1 VYLTEKQRRFAEE
14 YLSDHDGARAYSA
27 VYPTVTGAKAAAGAE
42 RLLARAELRRYLR
55 AREQPDEANAPP
67 AGAPGQADVLR
78 GLTEIAFPAEAG
90 LVADRDRLRALE
102 LLGKLLGLFDRREE
116 TGPVTVRFEGT
127 EGAEE

>member
-1 VYLTEKQRRFAEE
+1 MYLTEKQRRFAEE

-27 VYPTVTGAKAAAGAE
+27 VYPTVTGARAAAGAE
-42 RLLARAELRRYLR
+42 RLLARADVRRYLR
-55 AREQPDEANAPP
+55 AREEPEEQSAPP
-67 AGAPGQADVLR
+67 VGAPRQTDVLR

-116 TGPVTVRFEGT
+116 TGAVTVRFEGT